1 MGGFGLLGGGLDVRG
16 LVDQIL
22 FAESAPIRRVEE
34 KQDKVNLKIQ
44 AYTDLISKL
53 TELEGKIAALND
65 TEKFAAKLA
74 TSSNSDVFT
83 ASATSSALN
92 GTHQIEVV
100 GLALLDN
107 FASDATFTTSND
119 VIGTGSFDLTVGSET
134 TTITI
139 DPTNSTLTGLRDAIN
154 DSGAEV
160 NANIINDGSGFRLTI
175 TSKDTGTQNAI
186 SIANN
191 TLQLAGGSPF
201 TFTRTH
207 ESNPSFVV
215 EHLDAKLE
223 IDGLEV
229 TSGSNK
235 VEGVIEGVT
244 IDLLGISSGPL
255 TLTIA
260 DDTDTVKE
268 SIQEFVNAYNDAYS
282 FVNNQFLFIEDVGS
296 GTLAGES
303 LVRGIQSDLSTIV
316 RNAVSG
322 LPGPLN
328 NLQFAGVEIQ
338 GDGTLQIDDS
348 TLDDKLEN
356 NFLDI
361 KKMFLAFAE
370 TSSSQSD
377 LFGGWAG
384 NGCRRL

>member
-207 ESNPSFVV
+207 EITLRSWWN
-215 EHLDAKLE
+215 
-223 IDGLEV
+223 
-229 TSGSNK
+229 
-235 VEGVIEGVT
+235 
-244 IDLLGISSGPL
+244 ISMPNSRL
-255 TLTIA
+255 TALKSPAAATRSR
-260 DDTDTVKE
+260 V
-268 SIQEFVNAYNDAYS
+268 
-282 FVNNQFLFIEDVGS
+282 
-296 GTLAGES
+296 
-303 LVRGIQSDLSTIV
+303 
-316 RNAVSG
+316 
-322 LPGPLN
+322 
-328 NLQFAGVEIQ
+328 
-338 GDGTLQIDDS
+338 
-348 TLDDKLEN
+348 
-356 NFLDI
+356 
-361 KKMFLAFAE
+361 
-370 TSSSQSD
+370 
-377 LFGGWAG
+377 
-384 NGCRRL
+384 